1 MKELTME
8 EERKIGGNI
17 HKILNETIN
26 RKITIEEY
34 KKLVESIAKLITRA
48 ESKVVKDIQNLA
60 VSSYGYTRDMDT
72 TIQNRGV
79 AIVVWKIDT
88 YAKQNNLWNK

>member
-1 MKELTME
+1 ME